1 MKTRLAALFIAAT
14 FVVSTPSVAQ
24 FMDIN
29 SIIAEIGSTE
39 FLDDAA
45 DVDGASA
52 VRVVRLSS
60 LAGARQSA
68 GRLANARSL
77 KARNIDYLQGSLI
90 INPIAVT
97 AIRNA
102 NVGLDQIV
110 SLSMSGDGAAVLF
123 ADDL

>member
-1 MKTRLAALFIAAT
+1 MKTSLAELYMAAT
-14 FVVSTPSVAQ
+14 LVVSTPTLAQ

-29 SIIAEIGSTE
+29 SIIAEIGGTE
-39 FLDDAA
+39 FLDDAS

-60 LAGARQSA
+60 LAGAEQSA

-77 KARNIDYLQGSLI
+77 KSRDIDYLQGSLI
-90 INPIAVT
+90 INPIALT

-102 NVGLDQIV
+102 NVSLDQIV
-110 SLSMSGDGAAVLF
+110 SLTMSGDGAAVLY